1 MHLGLL
7 VRRSTPLG
15 LAFCLL
21 FAVVSCG
28 DDDADPAAPP
38 ADGQQQSTAGES
50 GSDAEDVHIAVVLPL
65 SGLYAQSGT
74 LVLEGAEMA
83 ADEINEGGGIEALGG
98 AQVVLDVQD
107 AGEEVESAVSA
118 ATRAL
123 SGDKPA
129 GGIGSWLSSFTLGVT
144 EVAERQQVP
153 WLTLSYADSI
163 TDRGFEYVYQ
173 TSVISGELAKRGLE
187 AFIVLA
193 DEQDLPIETIALV
206 GDNTAAS
213 EFIFAPIRET
223 VAAEL
228 GLEIVAD
235 EVWTPPLTDA
245 APISE
250 RLRSAEPDLI
260 VFGATNFNDA
270 TLILESNEQFGVTAP
285 YMAGGSWL
293 ILPDYIEGL
302 GEERIEGLVSFVGH
316 PMPVDPELNDRFV
329 ERTGEPFMTPDS
341 VAGYY
346 HTWLLKEAIEAAGSA
361 DPQDVN
367 AALKEID
374 LTEGPAAEAMVAQR
388 VRFDEKG
395 RRMDAEPVIVQWQ
408 SAVPV
413 VVYPLDVA
421 VADAVELR
429 RGGS

>member
-1 MHLGLL
+1 MLSNRRG
-7 VRRSTPLG
+7 RRSTAIG
-15 LAFCLL
+15 LVCLL
-21 FAVVSCG
+21 SLISCS
-28 DDDADPAAPP
+28 DDGDADTAAVGTDEQEPATQDAGDAP
-38 ADGQQQSTAGES
+38 S
-50 GSDAEDVHIAVVLPL
+50 AEDCTIAVVVPT
-65 SGLYAQSGT
+65 SGPYAQSGN
-74 LVLEGAEMA
+74 LVVAGAEMA
-83 ADEINEGGGIEALGG
+83 RDEINEAGGIEATGG
-98 AQVVLDVQD
+98 GDIVLEVQD
-107 AGEEVESAVSA
+107 AGETVESAVSA

-123 SGDKPA
+123 SGDEKPA

-144 EVAERQQVP
+144 EVAERQGVP

-173 TSVISGELAKRGLE
+173 TSVISGELARRGLE
-187 AFIVLA
+187 SFIQLA
-193 DEQDLPIETIALV
+193 EEQGLEIDTIALV

-213 EFIFAPIRET
+213 VFIFDPIRESI
-223 VAAEL
+223 ADEM

-270 TLILESNEQFGVTAP
+270 TLVLESNQQFGVTAP

-293 ILPDYIEGL
+293 ILPDYIEGM
-302 GEERIEGLVSFVGH
+302 GEERIEGLVSFIGH
-316 PMPVDPELNDRFV
+316 PLPLEAELNDEFV

-346 HTWLLKEAIEAAGSA
+346 HTWLLKEAIEAAGSC
-361 DPQDVN
+361 DPEQVN

-374 LTEGPAAEAMVAQR
+374 LTEGPAAEAMVEQR

-395 RRMDAEPVIVQWQ
+395 RRMDAAPILAQWQ
-408 SAVPV
+408 DGVPV
-413 VVYPLDVA
+413 VIHPPDIA
-421 VADAVELR
+421 PAEARELQR
-429 RGGS
+429 

>member
-1 MHLGLL
+1 MRFIRRGRRAVSLAL
-7 VRRSTPLG
+7 VL
-15 LAFCLL
+15 CLL
-21 FAVVSCG
+21 AAVSCG
-28 DDDADPAAPP
+28 DDDADTATNGGNGAA
-38 ADGQQQSTAGES
+38 SGE
-50 GSDAEDVHIAVVLPL
+50 EVHIAVVVPT
-65 SGLYAQSGT
+65 SGTYAQSGT
-74 LVLEGAEMA
+74 LVLRGAEMA
-83 ADEINEGGGIEALGG
+83 ADEINENGGIEALDG
-98 AQVVLDVQD
+98 ARVVLDVQD
-107 AGEEVESAVSA
+107 AGESVESAVSA

-144 EVAERQQVP
+144 EVAERQRVP
-153 WLTLSYADSI
+153 WVTLSYADSI
-163 TDRGFEYVYQ
+163 TDRGFEFVYQ
-173 TSVISGELAKRGLE
+173 TSVISGELAGSGLN
-187 AFIVLA
+187 AFIELA
-193 DEQDLPIETIALV
+193 AAQDLEIETIALV

-213 EFIFAPIRET
+213 VFIFDPIRDR
-223 VAAEL
+223 VAGEM

-250 RLRSAEPDLI
+250 RLRSAQPDLI

-316 PMPVDPELNDRFV
+316 PMPLDLELNDRFV

-346 HTWLLKEAIEAAGSA
+346 HVWLLKEAIEAAGSA
-361 DPQDVN
+361 DPEDVN
-367 AALKEID
+367 AALKELD
-374 LTEGPAAEAMVAQR
+374 LTEGPAAENMVTQR
-388 VRFDEKG
+388 VRFDEVG
-395 RRMDAEPVIVQWQ
+395 RRMDAAPVLVQWQ
-408 SAVPV
+408 DAVPV
-413 VVYPLDVA
+413 VIFPPDIA
-421 VADAVELR
+421 PAQARELR